1 MACQPRSEATTTSML
16 TIFSCLGRSAS
27 ACKQAYEM
35 LLQRQPYI
43 LAHIQSTGSPGSRKK
58 KRPTPGGEVTVPAE
72 RSIQPRP
79 VTEFATVNT
88 PDDLSMR
95 HGLAQPAIERQERQ
109 GKKRGRPSKA
119 EQEARAAQ
127 AAERG
132 EVYPP
137 PKKLKTPRPSIEGTA
152 PMAMM
157 TVSAPTET
165 EVGASPLSYKKARL
179 GEAPVEAGIQSLQAT
194 ASAADRMHEGASRE
208 TVPET
213 HASEFEAPES
223 LLSGMKE
230 HAARTAEVDV
240 QMQEPETAQSSVTVQ
255 QQYSAPEHV
264 QQHPPPEQQHSVPE
278 HVQQYPPPEH
288 GAWSSY
294 QR

>member
-1 MACQPRSEATTTSML
+1 
-16 TIFSCLGRSAS
+16 
-27 ACKQAYEM
+27 M
-35 LLQRQPYI
+35 LLSRQPYI
-43 LAHIQSTGSPGSRKK
+43 LAHIQTTGSPGSRKK
-58 KRPTPGGEVTVPAE
+58 KRPVPGGEAPVTAE

-79 VTEFATVNT
+79 ATEFVTVNT

-95 HGLAQPAIERQERQ
+95 HGLAQPAVERQERQ

-119 EQEARAAQ
+119 DQEARAAE
-127 AAERG
+127 AAARG

-137 PKKLKTPRPSIEGTA
+137 PKKIKTPRSSIEGPA

-157 TVSAPTET
+157 MTVGAPTEA
-165 EVGASPLSYKKARL
+165 EAGGSPLGKKNARL
-179 GEAPVEAGIQSLQAT
+179 GEDPVQAEMESLQAT

-213 HASEFEAPES
+213 QASEFAAPES
-223 LLSGMKE
+223 LLAGMQE
-230 HAARTAEVDV
+230 HAARTAETDV

-255 QQYSAPEHV
+255 QQPSAPERA
-264 QQHPPPEQQHSVPE
+264 
-278 HVQQYPPPEH
+278 QQYPPPEH